1 MCPLVRTSAI
11 TSPPPIKEE
20 MLFEITGFF
29 HHKESN
35 SECISEEFY
44 SARPGYKFV
53 LMVYPNG
60 RSHFQGRSVS
70 IFAHISMGDYDN
82 ELPFPF
88 RGKII
93 VQIVNRLDT
102 LRNHVE
108 KMIEFT
114 DKTDPE
120 ERFGAKVTGLTR
132 YFGSGHSHQGFG
144 YHDML
149 RHEFLKFD
157 LKHRTEYLKDDSL
170 IVRVTKIEDYNV

>member
-20 MLFEITGFF
+20 MLFEITGFS
-29 HHKESN
+29 HHKKSN
-35 SECISEEFY
+35 SERISEGFY
-44 SARPGYKFV
+44 SAKGYKFV

-82 ELPFPF
+82 VLPFPF

-102 LRNHVE
+102 LRNHIE